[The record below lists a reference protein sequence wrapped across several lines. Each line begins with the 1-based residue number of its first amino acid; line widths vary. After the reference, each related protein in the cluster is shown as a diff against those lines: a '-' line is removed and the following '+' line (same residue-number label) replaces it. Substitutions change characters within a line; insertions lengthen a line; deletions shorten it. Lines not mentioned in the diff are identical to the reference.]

1 MHSCTH
7 PVNRPVL
14 SLLPVGGTLTS
25 AAPVRIGGARSRRAR
40 HLAACTTLV
49 LCAGTLLSAPASA
62 EDRPTAPNRQT
73 TAHRPVDD
81 RQPTLLRPPR
91 TGERRGVAGRT
102 GVAAKTA
109 PRFDPTGDGLSDIL
123 FRAQNGKLLVATS
136 DVSAIREMT
145 VPDGGAEMFKDL
157 VVLGDQD
164 GDGTTEILALSSDGT
179 LSLRSASGPDRM
191 TSAHWS
197 GKGWQEYNKLVAPGD
212 LTGGGTTD
220 LLARTPEGQLYLYRA
235 NGRLVSPFAARVKI
249 GGGWQVYDQIVGV
262 NDANGDGHGDLYART
277 PAGDLYF
284 YAGTGN
290 AAAPFAPREKVGYG
304 YGIYNQLLS
313 SDDYDG
319 DGYADLLARTP
330 AGDLFAYRSDGTGHL
345 LGRITAGTR
354 FDVASLFAGA
364 GSNPHFGKSELV
376 GLDGRGTLYLYY
388 ALNNG
393 QLSPRISSS
402 DEGGFAGARLFF
414 ASSLDNNGR
423 AELLEIYQGRLYN
436 YDHSADGGTNPAFLG
451 PGWDIYSTVFGPG
464 DLDGDGKGDLL
475 ARDRAGVLYLYPG
488 DGTGYRVGGRIR
500 IGAGWNAYDA
510 LVGAGDF
517 TGDGRSDIVA
527 RTPGG
532 ALSLYA
538 GTGVAGAPFKA
549 PVHLGGGWN
558 AYVRL
563 AAPGDI
569 DGDGRA
575 DLLAVDS
582 RGDLYRYLAD
592 GTGRFTPRV
601 KIGNGWNTYSG
612 LF

>member
-1 MHSCTH
+1 MLSCTH

-91 TGERRGVAGRT
+91 TGERRGVAGEGRA
-102 GVAAKTA
+102 VATAKA
-109 PRFDPTGDGLSDIL
+109 PPRFDLNGDGASEVLYRAQDGGVRVVLSD
-123 FRAQNGKLLVATS
+123 G
-136 DVSAIREMT
+136 SA
-145 VPDGGAEMFKDL
+145 VGGFNLGGSAGEMFKDL
-157 VVLGDQD
+157 VPVGDQD
-164 GDGTTEILALSSDGT
+164 GNGTMEILTLSSDGT
-179 LSLRSASGPDRM
+179 LAIRSSYA
-191 TSAHWS
+191 TSDATEPHWS
-197 GKGWQEYNKLVAPGD
+197 GKGWNEYNKILAPGD
-212 LTGGGTTD
+212 LTGDHKTD
-220 LLARTPEGQLYLYRA
+220 LLARAPSGELYLYRS
-235 NGRLVSPFAARVKI
+235 NGRLVAPFAARVKV

-262 NDANGDGHGDLYART
+262 NDANGDGYGDLYART
-277 PAGDLYF
+277 PGGDLYF
-284 YAGTGN
+284 YAGTGD
-290 AAAPFAPREKVGYG
+290 AAVPFKDRVKVGYG
-304 YGIYNQLLS
+304 FGIYNQLLS
-313 SDDYDG
+313 VDDYDG
-319 DGYADLLARTP
+319 DGYGDLLARST
-330 AGDLFAYRSDGTGHL
+330 AGELFRYRSGGAGQL
-345 LGRITAGTR
+345 LARDRLGSGWG
-354 FDVASLFAGA
+354 VASLFAGA
-364 GSNPHFGKSELV
+364 GSNPYLGKSELL
-376 GLDGRGTLYLYY
+376 GLDTRGSLFYY
-388 ALNNG
+388 HALNNG
-393 QLSPRISSS
+393 VLSARQPMSR
-402 DEGGFAGARLFF
+402 EGEFTGARLFF
-414 ASSLDNNGR
+414 ASSLDGNGR
-423 AELLEIYQGRLYN
+423 GDVFQIHDGGLYN
-436 YDHSADGGTNPAFLG
+436 YEHPSGTGPAYLG

-517 TGDGRSDIVA
+517 TGDGRSDLVA

-532 ALSLYA
+532 TLSLYA

-549 PVHLGGGWN
+549 PVNLGGGWN